1 MRPKA
6 GRPLNPHVGDPW
18 CQQKLWLCPESDH
31 LSPVQGVGGLFR
43 GAVCPPLE
51 MCPQQLDG
59 HSAGSVQRSSPNRP
73 WAGLGWG
80 PRSSASLT
88 PTARSRRVPHSC
100 ARCPVMR
107 SAPRVGVSCDR
118 CSAGA
123 RARAPS
129 LFLGRAALSS
139 AVTRSCEITEQEA
152 GPGRAQGPG
161 CHGRLPP
168 KRPWSPPVSHTGK
181 GPVVSRLPTHNELVY
196 LFGGGD
202 FVFRVVVGSREG

>member
-1 MRPKA
+1 MAERSNWRNSGVGPGKGSEYSTATITAKRPSGEKEPTSCFMRPEA

-31 LSPVQGVGGLFR
+31 LSPVQGAGGLFR

-107 SAPRVGVSCDR
+107 SAPRVGVSWGR

-129 LFLGRAALSS
+129 LFLGRAALF
-139 AVTRSCEITEQEA
+139 E
-152 GPGRAQGPG
+152 
-161 CHGRLPP
+161 
-168 KRPWSPPVSHTGK
+168 
-181 GPVVSRLPTHNELVY
+181 
-196 LFGGGD
+196 FGGDQELRDNGA
-202 FVFRVVVGSREG
+202 GSRARPGSGSWVPRPPAA